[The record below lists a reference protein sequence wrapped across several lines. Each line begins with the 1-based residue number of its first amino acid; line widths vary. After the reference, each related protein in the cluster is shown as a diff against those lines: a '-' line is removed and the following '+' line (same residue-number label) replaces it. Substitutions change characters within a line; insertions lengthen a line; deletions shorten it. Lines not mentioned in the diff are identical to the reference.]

1 MNDILLLEQRLA
13 AALLRISNAA
23 ETLSI
28 TKIWGAEAPV
38 LDPKT
43 EANEALEA
51 MVPSADFYEIQAEL
65 TDAREKFTEQAS
77 QIVELTQALE
87 ADRTPQVQ
95 GSSGT
100 DRYNYYLVE
109 EVSELEAK
117 LSQVAQSN
125 AQLREANQNLRDAN
139 AKGVGDSGLI
149 NFGLQAEINSLTAER
164 AADAA
169 QMQLLITALTNAA
182 EEPQD
187 A

>member
-28 TKIWGAEAPV
+28 TKIWGAEAPA

-95 GSSGT
+95 GSSGA

>member
-28 TKIWGAEAPV
+28 TKIWVAEVPV

-77 QIVELTQALE
+77 QIVELTAALE

-95 GSSGT
+95 GSSGA

-125 AQLREANQNLRDAN
+125 AQLRVANQNLRDAN
-139 AKGVGDSGLI
+139 AKGVGDPGLI
-149 NFGLQAEINSLTAER
+149 NSGLQAEINSLTAER

-169 QMQLLITALTNAA
+169 QMQLLITALTNDI

>member
-23 ETLSI
+23 ETLPI
-28 TKIWGAEAPV
+28 TKTWGAEAPV

-95 GSSGT
+95 GSSGA

-125 AQLREANQNLRDAN
+125 AQLRVANQNLRDAN

-169 QMQLLITALTNAA
+169 QMQLLITALTNAT

>member
-28 TKIWGAEAPV
+28 TKTWGAEAPV

-95 GSSGT
+95 GSSGA

-125 AQLREANQNLRDAN
+125 AQLRVANQNLRDAN

-169 QMQLLITALTNAA
+169 QMQLLITALTNAT